1 MKKILVVDDDKNL
14 LNFIHIHLKNEGYSV
29 IEAEDGRQALSKLKE
44 TPADLAVVDVMMP
57 FMNGLSLTKEIRK
70 IYDIPIII
78 LTAKGEIDDKEE
90 GFSAGTDDYLVKPF
104 EPKELIFRIEA
115 LMRRYTEKSEESVI
129 RVGEVLIN
137 PLNYSIEIGDKTFM
151 LPLKEFELLYLL
163 AKHPDQVFSREQLI
177 DQIWGLD
184 YEGDTRTVDVHIKRL
199 RGRFKH
205 MTHTFSIQTV
215 RGVGYS
221 LGVSE

>member
-14 LNFIHIHLKNEGYSV
+14 LNFIHIHLKNDGYSV

-151 LPLKEFELLYLL
+151 LPSKEFELLYLL